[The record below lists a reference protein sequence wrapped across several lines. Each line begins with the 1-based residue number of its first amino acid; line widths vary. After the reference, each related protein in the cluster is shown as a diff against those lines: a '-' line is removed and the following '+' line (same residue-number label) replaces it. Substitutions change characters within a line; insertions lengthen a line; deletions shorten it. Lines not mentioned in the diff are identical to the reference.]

1 MLVEAWR
8 RSAPDADSSVAWS
21 RASHT
26 APRGR
31 IVVAARALSAS
42 CRFAAKWQSRVATFH
57 VRPTSVARARWP
69 MAQTR
74 LTVSRPWSRT
84 VTLRRRR
91 PQCDGHAG
99 LRDCVDPDRGRPGS
113 RRETCCARQGL
124 SAWPGMGGA
133 AVRSGPREAFMSA
146 HPATFS
152 MPSRCSS
159 PRSSSCLSP
168 SSGHLAHAL
177 AVLPPAPDAVRDCL
191 VLGLG
196 CECGTSAGELIALAE
211 DVLAGEVL
219 AEEVLAEEV
228 WAGQRPDGQGVPLPG
243 RAVLLSAIA
252 TIDGRVAEPAMHAT
266 AAHFG
271 VPLLVFGAA
280 RLECETPRL
289 ATPSEVVFRLVG
301 CHGVAESAALAAA
314 GPDGALVVAKR
325 KSARATAA
333 LARIPADKSPSGF
346 SGFVESKQVPERAFS
361 CDDSASSCFDSGFS
375 GICVAA
381 RPGS

>member
-8 RSAPDADSSVAWS
+8 RSAPDADPSVAWS

-31 IVVAARALSAS
+31 MVVAARALSAS

-152 MPSRCSS
+152 APS
-159 PRSSSCLSP
+159 RSSSCLST
-168 SSGHLAHAL
+168 SSGSTAHAL
-177 AVLPPAPDAVRDCL
+177 AVLQPTPDAVRDCL

-196 CECGTSAGELIALAE
+196 CECGASAGELIALAE
-211 DVLAGEVL
+211 DVLA
-219 AEEVLAEEV
+219 EEVR
-228 WAGQRPDGQGVPLPG
+228 AGQRPGGQGVPLPG

>member
-1 MLVEAWR
+1 MLCKARLVCLAGYGWR
-8 RSAPDADSSVAWS
+8 CGSLGSEGGLHVR
-21 RASHT
+21 T
-26 APRGR
+26 
-31 IVVAARALSAS
+31 S
-42 CRFAAKWQSRVATFH
+42 CRVFH
-57 VRPTSVARARWP
+57 ALPLLVVPRRAFPRRPGPWPTLLPCFSLRPTPFA
-69 MAQTR
+69 
-74 LTVSRPWSRT
+74 TVSF
-84 VTLRRRR
+84 
-91 PQCDGHAG
+91 
-99 LRDCVDPDRGRPGS
+99 
-113 RRETCCARQGL
+113 
-124 SAWPGMGGA
+124 SALVANA
-133 AVRSGPREAFMSA
+133 A
-146 HPATFS
+146 
-152 MPSRCSS
+152 
-159 PRSSSCLSP
+159 
-168 SSGHLAHAL
+168 
-177 AVLPPAPDAVRDCL
+177 
-191 VLGLG
+191 
-196 CECGTSAGELIALAE
+196 SAGELIALAE
-211 DVLAGEVL
+211 DVLA
-219 AEEVLAEEV
+219 EEIR
-228 WAGQRPDGQGVPLPG
+228 AGQRPDGQGVPLPG

-333 LARIPADKSPSGF
+333 LARMPADGSPSGF